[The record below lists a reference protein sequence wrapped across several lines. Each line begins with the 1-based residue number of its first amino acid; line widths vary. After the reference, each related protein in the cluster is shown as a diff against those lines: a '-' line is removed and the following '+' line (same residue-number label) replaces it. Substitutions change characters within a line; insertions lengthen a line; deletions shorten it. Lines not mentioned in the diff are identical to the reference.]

1 MTNILGVLGI
11 VLSIAPA
18 LIWVERRMLAMWQD
32 RAGPNRVG
40 PLGIFQ
46 PVADAVK
53 LIFKEDWTPPF
64 ADRFVFIMAP
74 TVIVVT
80 ILMNFMIIPFTPDM
94 VILDLNVGVLFYLAM
109 SSLGAYSLVLGGWA
123 SNSKYSLIG
132 AMRGASQM
140 ITYEVFLGLS
150 LMGIVIISGSL
161 SLKDI
166 VLAQKDGWFIIPQ
179 FLGFFLFLVAALAE
193 SHRLPF
199 DLPESE
205 SELGAGFHSEYS
217 GMKFGMFFLG
227 EYMGIVLISALITT
241 FFLGGW
247 LPPVDAA
254 WANAIP
260 PLFWFLGKTF
270 IFILLFILLRAS
282 IPRPRYDQLLGYG
295 WKIML
300 PLALLNLMGTAAVV
314 LIT

>member
-1 MTNILGVLGI
+1 MANISLVLLI
-11 VLSIAPA
+11 VFTIAPA
-18 LIWVERRMLAMWQD
+18 LIWVERRMLAFWQD
-32 RAGPNRVG
+32 RKGPNRVG

-64 ADRFVFIMAP
+64 ADRFVFILAP
-74 TVIVVT
+74 TIIVIS
-80 ILMNFMIIPFTPDM
+80 ILMSFMIIPFTPEL
-94 VILDLNVGVLFYLAM
+94 VVLDLNIGVLFYLAM

-150 LMGIVIISGSL
+150 LMGIVILSGSL

-166 VLAQKDGWFIIPQ
+166 VLAQKDGWYVFPQ

-227 EYMGIVLISALITT
+227 EYMGIVLISALTTT

-247 LPPVDAA
+247 LPPVDMA

-260 PLFWFLGKTF
+260 PIIWFLGKTF

-300 PLALLNLMGTAAVV
+300 PLALLNLLGTGLFILV
-314 LIT
+314 T

>member
-11 VLSIAPA
+11 VFSIAPA

-132 AMRGASQM
+132 AMR
-140 ITYEVFLGLS
+140 
-150 LMGIVIISGSL
+150 
-161 SLKDI
+161 
-166 VLAQKDGWFIIPQ
+166 
-179 FLGFFLFLVAALAE
+179 
-193 SHRLPF
+193 
-199 DLPESE
+199 
-205 SELGAGFHSEYS
+205 
-217 GMKFGMFFLG
+217 
-227 EYMGIVLISALITT
+227 
-241 FFLGGW
+241 
-247 LPPVDAA
+247 
-254 WANAIP
+254 
-260 PLFWFLGKTF
+260 
-270 IFILLFILLRAS
+270 
-282 IPRPRYDQLLGYG
+282 
-295 WKIML
+295 
-300 PLALLNLMGTAAVV
+300 
-314 LIT
+314 

>member
-11 VLSIAPA
+11 VFSIAPA

-150 LMGIVIISGSL
+150 LMGIVIMSGSL
-161 SLKDI
+161 SLRDI

-247 LPPVDAA
+247 LSPVDAA
-254 WANAIP
+254 WANAIL